1 MERITSAQNPTLKLA
16 RKLSQSAREREER
29 GQIVLDGIRLVSD
42 YAERF
47 GLANASLVVSEYGI
61 GRPDV
66 SGLIALLSDDAR
78 VMHVPDSL
86 FEGVST
92 MDTQSGLIAVVNK
105 PTITD
110 KEGKGSF
117 WLTLDGVQD
126 PGNLGSILRTASGT
140 NVTKV
145 LLSETCADPWSPKC
159 LRGGMGAQFVL
170 PVSKCAD
177 LGRVISGYQGTRIAT
192 SSHEGQSL
200 VGTKLGAPLLLMMGG
215 EGAGL
220 DPELAD
226 LADFCVR
233 IPLKN
238 DMESLNVGAA
248 VAMICY
254 EQLRQSILIRT
265 TQT

>member
-1 MERITSAQNPTLKLA
+1 MERITSAQNPTLKLV
-16 RKLSQSAREREER
+16 RKLAQTAHEREER

-47 GLANASLVVSEYGI
+47 GLVNASLVVSEYATS
-61 GRPDV
+61 RPDV
-66 SGLIALLSDDAR
+66 GGLIALLSDDAR
-78 VMHVPDSL
+78 VLQIPDRL

-92 MDTQSGLIAVVNK
+92 MDTPSGLIAVVNK

-110 KEGKGSF
+110 NQRKNSF
-117 WLTLDGVQD
+117 SLALDGVQD
-126 PGNLGSILRTASGT
+126 PGNLGSILRTAAGT
-140 NVTKV
+140 NVTAV
-145 LLSETCADPWSPKC
+145 LLSESCADPWSPKC
-159 LRGGMGAQFVL
+159 MRGGMGAQFVL
-170 PVSKCAD
+170 PVAKHTDIES
-177 LGRVISGYQGTRIAT
+177 VIEGCQGTRIAT

-200 VGTKLGAPLLLMMGG
+200 VDTKFVTPLILMIGG

-226 LADFCVR
+226 LADYCVR
-233 IPLKN
+233 IPLNN

-254 EQLRQSILIRT
+254 EQLRQSIL
-265 TQT
+265 

>member
-16 RKLSQSAREREER
+16 RKLSQSAHEREDR

-47 GLANASLVVSEYGI
+47 GLANASLVVSENATS
-61 GRPDV
+61 RPDV

-78 VMHVPDSL
+78 VLHVPERV
-86 FEGVST
+86 FQGVST
-92 MDTQSGLIAVVNK
+92 MDTPSGLVAVVNK
-105 PTITD
+105 PTIAE
-110 KEGKGSF
+110 KEGNDAF
-117 WLTLDGVQD
+117 WLALDGVQD
-126 PGNLGSILRTASGT
+126 PGNLGSILRTAAGT
-140 NVTKV
+140 NVTQV
-145 LLSETCADPWSPKC
+145 LLSESCADPWSPKC
-159 LRGGMGAQFVL
+159 LRGGMGAQFAL
-170 PVSKCAD
+170 PVSKCPD
-177 LGRVISGYQGTRIAT
+177 LKRVISGFNGTCIAT

-200 VGTKLGAPLLLMMGG
+200 VGTELVTPLILLMGG

-220 DPELAD
+220 DPALTEIAD
-226 LADFCVR
+226 SCVR
-233 IPLKN
+233 IPLNN

-254 EQLRQSILIRT
+254 EQLRQSIPIRT

>member
-16 RKLSQSAREREER
+16 RKLAQSAREREER

-47 GLANASLVVSEYGI
+47 GLTNAILVASENATS
-61 GRPDV
+61 RPDV

-78 VMHVPDSL
+78 VLQVTDHV
-86 FEGVST
+86 FQGVST
-92 MDTQSGLIAVVNK
+92 MDTPSGLIAVVNK
-105 PTITD
+105 PTITAN
-110 KEGKGSF
+110 EGNDSF
-117 WLTLDGVQD
+117 WLALDGVQD
-126 PGNLGSILRTASGT
+126 PGNLGSILRTAAGT
-140 NVTKV
+140 NVTNV
-145 LLSETCADPWSPKC
+145 LLSESCADPWSPKC

-170 PVSKCAD
+170 PVAKHTNIE
-177 LGRVISGYQGTRIAT
+177 GVIKRCQGTRIAT

-200 VGTKLGAPLLLMMGG
+200 LDSKLGTPLLLMIGG

-220 DPELAD
+220 DPELAEIAD
-226 LADFCVR
+226 LCIR
-233 IPLKN
+233 IPLNN

-254 EQLRQSILIRT
+254 EQLRQSIS
-265 TQT
+265 